1 VVAGNVGG
9 IPLQLVDGETGYL
22 VNTTEE
28 CAERVLSLLRD
39 DELAQRMGAA
49 GREHVR
55 ERFLITRY
63 LRDWLRILRALA
75 GIDSPPASGSS
86 PDSGP
91 SPAQG
96 GQRP

>member
-1 VVAGNVGG
+1 
-9 IPLQLVDGETGYL
+9 
-22 VNTTEE
+22 
-28 CAERVLSLLRD
+28 
-39 DELAQRMGAA
+39 MGAA
-49 GREHVR
+49 GREYVR

-75 GIDSPPASGSS
+75 GIDSPPASG
-86 PDSGP
+86 P